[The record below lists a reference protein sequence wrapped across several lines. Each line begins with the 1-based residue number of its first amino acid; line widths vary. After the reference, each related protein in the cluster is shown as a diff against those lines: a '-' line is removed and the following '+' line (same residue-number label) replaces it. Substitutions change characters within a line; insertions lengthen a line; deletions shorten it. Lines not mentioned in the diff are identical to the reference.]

1 MSDFNEYD
9 KETYYNLEEFKDANK
24 LFEEFLSRCIV
35 TKTKKVPQKSFN
47 ISTMTVVTNFCN
59 EINVKM
65 VFQRLLLDENIVYIE
80 ANKEIR
86 GIRKKQK
93 STYKKKNKKKK
104 INDKRK
110 LGKGSPFSNQ
120 ISIGFKCNECNHV
133 HNNPICVK
141 IFKNGKVQMTG
152 CKDLEEV
159 ERIYN
164 GLHNKIKQIKTEYD
178 FNGQKIV
185 INPVQK
191 LKTFQQIKIKT
202 EMINGTFS
210 TNFKIDLNKMLNC
223 IKDKYS
229 DEEIY
234 IYSEKKSP
242 LICYLKIFKVF
253 DEKKKKNKIP
263 SVFIYNSGSIN
274 IISINNKIIQEAYEF
289 MSKFID
295 DNFDDIVETE
305 MQYDETFFNSD

>member
-1 MSDFNEYD
+1 MTNLNEYD
-9 KETYYNLEEFKDANK
+9 EDKYYNLKEFKEANT
-24 LFEEFLSRCIV
+24 LFETFLSRCTIS
-35 TKTKKVPQKSFN
+35 KPNKIEQNPFN
-47 ISTMTVVTNFCN
+47 ISTMTIVTSFCD

-65 VFQRLLLDENIVYIE
+65 VFQRLLLDNDIVYIE
-80 ANKEIR
+80 AGKTIR

-104 INDKRK
+104 TDDKRK

-120 ISIGFKCNECNHV
+120 ISIGFKCCEHGHV

-152 CKDLEEV
+152 CKDLDEA

-164 GLHNKIKQIKTEYD
+164 KLYCKINDIKTEYTL
-178 FNGQKIV
+178 NGKKI
-185 INPVQK
+185 ILNPVKK
-191 LKTFQQIKIKT
+191 LKTFEQITLKT

-210 TNFKIDLNKMLNC
+210 TNFKIDLNKMLNK
-223 IKDKYS
+223 IQEKYS

-234 IYSEKKSP
+234 INNEKKSP
-242 LICYLKIFKVF
+242 LICYLKIFEVF

-274 IISINNKIIQEAYEF
+274 IISINNEIIQQAYEF

-295 DNFDDIVETE
+295 DNFDDIVETTIK
-305 MQYDETFFNSD
+305 YDETFFDSN